1 MKSTIMEAYHY
12 VKKLA
17 GRRYKPI
24 VKTRPTDLLR
34 VLNNCKRTL
43 APFVCQ
49 IFLKALRQACLKNFD
64 LSVDQALRLLR
75 GIDEGLLKSHVQLNK
90 YKSPDLAHRSHQ
102 EKYGTRDT
110 GSRSRRY

>member
-1 MKSTIMEAYHY
+1 MKRTIMQAYHY

-24 VKTRPTDLLR
+24 VKTRPADLLR
-34 VLNNCKRTL
+34 ILNNCRRTL

-49 IFLKALRQACLKNFD
+49 IFLKALRQCCLKNLD

-75 GIDEGLLKSHVQLNK
+75 GIDEGLLKSHTQLNK
-90 YKSPDLAHRSHQ
+90 YTYPNSVLRSHP
-102 EKYGTRDT
+102 ENYGTKDT
-110 GSRSRRY
+110 GSRNRR